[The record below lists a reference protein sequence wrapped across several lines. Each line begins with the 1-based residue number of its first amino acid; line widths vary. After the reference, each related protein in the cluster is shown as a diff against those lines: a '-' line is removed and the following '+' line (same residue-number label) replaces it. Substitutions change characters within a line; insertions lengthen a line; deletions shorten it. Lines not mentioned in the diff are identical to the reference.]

1 MGAAR
6 RAAGPALHV
15 QVLPAARLRRASLR
29 RDRDEPRP
37 AHRLHRAGLVRPRR
51 VLRPGRLRERRTP
64 GARGRLAVAVPP
76 LRRPRR
82 RPLRAGGQLLLHS
95 APRDLLRVAH
105 ADLRRGRVPVLPLH
119 ADLRRLGRDPGGP
132 APAPGRELRDRHAD
146 AELLPRPRLPGA
158 RVPRVPRARH
168 LALRQGARRDPGERG
183 SRALSRLQ
191 RPALQDGRVHDL
203 GAPHRSGRRAL
214 SRALGLRD
222 ARPHAL
228 DGVGRVHHHGHDR
241 RGRGAR
247 PPPPRRA
254 AMARDGVV
262 LEVDGVSKSFGALA
276 ALSNVSLVVQAG
288 QIFSVIGPNGAGKST
303 LFNVVS
309 GLHVPST
316 GRVRLRDREIAGLA
330 PETINRLGVA
340 KTFQITNIFPEISV
354 FETVRV
360 AAQSRVRESG
370 RLPSLWRLPDVE
382 AAAADLLRAFGLAA
396 KRDEMAEHLSHGEQ
410 RYLEICLALATEPTL
425 LLLDEPTAGM
435 TPGETKEAMALI
447 RQIASARG
455 LTVLL
460 IEHDMSVVMG
470 ISDRIA
476 VLHFGEKIAEGA
488 PEEIRNDPKVVEA
501 YLGPPED

>member
-1 MGAAR
+1 
-6 RAAGPALHV
+6 
-15 QVLPAARLRRASLR
+15 
-29 RDRDEPRP
+29 
-37 AHRLHRAGLVRPRR
+37 
-51 VLRPGRLRERRTP
+51 
-64 GARGRLAVAVPP
+64 
-76 LRRPRR
+76 
-82 RPLRAGGQLLLHS
+82 
-95 APRDLLRVAH
+95 
-105 ADLRRGRVPVLPLH
+105 
-119 ADLRRLGRDPGGP
+119 
-132 APAPGRELRDRHAD
+132 
-146 AELLPRPRLPGA
+146 
-158 RVPRVPRARH
+158 
-168 LALRQGARRDPGERG
+168 
-183 SRALSRLQ
+183 
-191 RPALQDGRVHDL
+191 
-203 GAPHRSGRRAL
+203 
-214 SRALGLRD
+214 
-222 ARPHAL
+222 
-228 DGVGRVHHHGHDR
+228 
-241 RGRGAR
+241 
-247 PPPPRRA
+247 
-254 AMARDGVV
+254 MARDGLI

-276 ALSNVSLVVQAG
+276 ALSNVSLAVRAG
-288 QIFSVIGPNGAGKST
+288 QVFSVIGPNGAGKST

-309 GLHVPST
+309 GLHVPT
-316 GRVRLRDREIAGLA
+316 AGRVQFQGREISGLA

-354 FETVRV
+354 FENVRV

-396 KRDEMAEHLSHGEQ
+396 KRDEMAENLSHGEQ

-435 TPGETKEAMALI
+435 TPGETKEATALI

-488 PEEIRNDPKVVEA
+488 PEEIRSDPKVVEA

>member
-1 MGAAR
+1 
-6 RAAGPALHV
+6 
-15 QVLPAARLRRASLR
+15 
-29 RDRDEPRP
+29 
-37 AHRLHRAGLVRPRR
+37 
-51 VLRPGRLRERRTP
+51 
-64 GARGRLAVAVPP
+64 
-76 LRRPRR
+76 
-82 RPLRAGGQLLLHS
+82 
-95 APRDLLRVAH
+95 
-105 ADLRRGRVPVLPLH
+105 
-119 ADLRRLGRDPGGP
+119 
-132 APAPGRELRDRHAD
+132 
-146 AELLPRPRLPGA
+146 
-158 RVPRVPRARH
+158 
-168 LALRQGARRDPGERG
+168 
-183 SRALSRLQ
+183 
-191 RPALQDGRVHDL
+191 
-203 GAPHRSGRRAL
+203 
-214 SRALGLRD
+214 
-222 ARPHAL
+222 
-228 DGVGRVHHHGHDR
+228 
-241 RGRGAR
+241 
-247 PPPPRRA
+247 
-254 AMARDGVV
+254 MARDGVV

-309 GLHVPST
+309 GLHVPTT
-316 GRVRLRDREIAGLA
+316 GRVRFRDREIAGLA

-354 FETVRV
+354 FENVRV

-396 KRDEMAEHLSHGEQ
+396 KRDEMAENLSHGEQ
-410 RYLEICLALATEPTL
+410 RYLEICLALATEPKL

-435 TPGETKEAMALI
+435 TPGETKEATALI

-488 PEEIRNDPKVVEA
+488 PEEIRSDPKVVEA